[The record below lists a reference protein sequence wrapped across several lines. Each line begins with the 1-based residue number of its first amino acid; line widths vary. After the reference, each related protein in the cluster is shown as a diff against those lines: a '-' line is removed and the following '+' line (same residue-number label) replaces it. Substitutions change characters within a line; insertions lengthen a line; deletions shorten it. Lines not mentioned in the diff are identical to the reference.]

1 MASSSLNF
9 YPVVLLFLGWF
20 VHPPPVAALN
30 VEGEF
35 AAEFLVSGRKLEK
48 TQARGRQIGR
58 GGTGSDPLVERR
70 GIADN
75 PIEGGLEKKAA
86 ARRKLERRGSVA
98 F

>member
-1 MASSSLNF
+1 MKGTL
-9 YPVVLLFLGWF
+9 
-20 VHPPPVAALN
+20 
-30 VEGEF
+30 EGEF
-35 AAEFLVSGRKLEK
+35 AAEILVSGRKLEK

-86 ARRKLERRGSVA
+86 N
-98 F
+98 